1 MNRLGPVHQI
11 ALGQIPLACAP
22 IPNRI
27 YQCQQLVEGGI
38 AQRCMRDV
46 FVERLEPHAP
56 GYRRDAKAKLAGG
69 RWRQQSRFLATRLH
83 AK

>member
-27 YQCQQLVEGGI
+27 YPCQQLVEGGI

-56 GYRRDAKAKLAGG
+56 GIAVMPRPNWREVVGDSNLA
-69 RWRQQSRFLATRLH
+69 F
-83 AK
+83 